1 MKKIALLA
9 LIFLATY
16 GLCFAEERIPDGTYV
31 LNDGNMYMTI
41 NIQFMPDGRYMVQ
54 GEGKNKEGKTCM
66 LMGSAKIE
74 DGKFLLDYCPM
85 DVTCS
90 NNRLV
95 IKDTE
100 PCAICEPGAYVTGV
114 YERQ

>member
-1 MKKIALLA
+1 MKKIAL
-9 LIFLATY
+9 ISVMFLAIS

-41 NIQFMPDGRYMVQ
+41 DIEFMPDERYMVQ

-74 DGKFLLDYCPM
+74 DGRFLLDYCPM
-85 DVTCS
+85 DITYS
-90 NNRLV
+90 NNRL
-95 IKDTE
+95 IIRDTE
-100 PCAICEPGAYVTGV
+100 PCGICEPGAYVTGV
-114 YERQ
+114 YEKQ

>member
-1 MKKIALLA
+1 MRKIVLLF
-9 LIFLATY
+9 LLCFLAH
-16 GLCFAEERIPDGTYV
+16 GLCFAEERIPDGTYI

-41 NIQFMPDGRYMVQ
+41 NIQFMPDRRYMVQ
-54 GEGKNKEGKTCM
+54 GEGKNREGKTCM

-85 DVTCS
+85 DVTYS
-90 NNRLV
+90 NDRLV

-114 YERQ
+114 YEKQ

>member
-1 MKKIALLA
+1 MKKIAL
-9 LIFLATY
+9 ISVMFLAIS

-41 NIQFMPDGRYMVQ
+41 DIQFMPDGRYMVQ

-74 DGKFLLDYCPM
+74 DGKFLLDYCPIS
-85 DVTCS
+85 VTYS
-90 NNRLV
+90 NNKLE

-100 PCAICEPGAYVTGV
+100 PCAICDTGAYVSGT
-114 YERQ
+114 YEKQ

>member
-1 MKKIALLA
+1 MKKIALLF
-9 LIFLATY
+9 LLCFLAH

-41 NIQFMPDGRYMVQ
+41 NIELMPDERYIVQ

-66 LMGSAKIE
+66 LVGSAKIE
-74 DGKFLLDYCPM
+74 NGRFLLDYCPM
-85 DVTCS
+85 DITYS
-90 NNRLV
+90 DNRL
-95 IKDTE
+95 IIRDTE
-100 PCAICEPGAYVTGV
+100 PCGICEPGAYVTGV

>member
-1 MKKIALLA
+1 MKKIAL
-9 LIFLATY
+9 ISVVFLAIS

-31 LNDGNMYMTI
+31 LNDGDMYMTI
-41 NIQFMPDGRYMVQ
+41 DIQFMPDERYMVQ

-85 DVTCS
+85 SVTYS
-90 NNRLV
+90 NNKLE

-100 PCAICEPGAYVTGV
+100 PCAICETGAYVSGT
-114 YERQ
+114 YKKQ